1 MNETIGQILKKTR
14 LDKKVT
20 VKDASEATNI
30 TSRHI
35 SALEEDNFDIFP
47 GDIYTLGFLRSYST
61 YLGLD
66 PDYMIQIYRGNRL
79 EEIETPI
86 KQLTEPTIT
95 TLDYI
100 QKYATIPLLILF
112 IAVIGYFGFQAF
124 AGSQDDDPGS
134 QPAMRFQNMEDFLQT
149 SKTIPDVETEHIKIS
164 SGYTTALISIGG
176 GIDFSVNNQEIY
188 LVLDSLEYEPSNEAG
203 NMARLFLYPGKRPI
217 MLRGGEMNEISY
229 DDIRPFKISL
239 MGSTPNTIKVRLEVS
254 ESLEDSAEENDMES
268 HIANPSNFIIVFEG
282 ITTGDNFVE
291 FFVDGKPRKRGLL
304 KSGSRLYYEANESIQ
319 MKIGDAGAI
328 EIKINGKEYNFGK
341 RGQQVNKI
349 IRKVKDPVE
358 QTRFQIMIKD
368 A

>member
-1 MNETIGQILKKTR
+1 MNETIGQILKRAR
-14 LDKKVT
+14 LSKKAT
-20 VKDASEATNI
+20 IKDASEATNI
-30 TSRHI
+30 TGRHI
-35 SALEEDNFDIFP
+35 TALEEDNFDIFP

-66 PDYMIQIYRGNRL
+66 AEYIIQLYRGNRL

-95 TLDYI
+95 PWDYI
-100 QKYATIPLLILF
+100 KRYATLPVAVIMLLL
-112 IAVIGYFGFQAF
+112 IGYFGYSAVNSGD
-124 AGSQDDDPGS
+124 AADDGSE
-134 QPAMRFQNMEDFLQT
+134 PAVRFQNMEALLQN
-149 SKTIPDVETEHIKIS
+149 SKKIPDVETEHIKIS

-188 LVLDSLEYEPSNEAG
+188 LVLESLEYDPANESG
-203 NMARLFLYPGKRPI
+203 NLAQLFLYPGKRPV
-217 MLRGGEMNEISY
+217 LLQGSKPNEISY
-229 DDIRPFKISL
+229 EDIRPFTISL

-254 ESLEDSAEENDMES
+254 ESLEDTAGENDMES

-304 KSGSRLYYEANESIQ
+304 KGGSRLYYEANESIQ
-319 MKIGDAGAI
+319 MKIGDAGAML
-328 EIKINGKEYNFGK
+328 IKINGKEYTFGK

-368 A
+368 S